1 MSYDLLIKNGMVI
14 DGIGTPGYRAD
25 VAVIGGKIAEI
36 GKIKEGAKR
45 IIDASDLIVSPGF
58 IDPHTHYDAQIC
70 WDLPLTSSCWHGVTT
85 VVMGNCGVGIAPCKP
100 EAREIAAWDL
110 VNVEGIPFEVLSQ
123 GIAWEWVS
131 FPEYMAAAQKRGLG
145 INAAFLAPLTPFRHY
160 VMGEESMERAAR
172 PEEIVQIKAL
182 LHEAMAAGAFGWTT
196 TTILQHVGYQGRPLA
211 CRQASPEEL
220 KAYANVLKESGRGA
234 IEIALTKSGGILA
247 DEEYELLDLLLT
259 ESGRPVTWLALVVR
273 QDLSESYIESLYKA
287 DPLIKRGGI
296 PQVNSL
302 PMTNEFNLHRPFLFG
317 SHPSWKP
324 AFNQPVEEQ
333 MKVYR
338 DPSFRQAFR
347 KELEKPRVFSG
358 KWELVEVK
366 EVNNPALKPLEG
378 KTVAEIAQARG
389 KDPLDTFFDVALEDN
404 LHAEYLIALFNV
416 DEKRVSKL
424 ITDNRIMIGLS
435 DGGAHVDM
443 HDNAG
448 YCTYLLGN
456 WVREK
461 QVMTL
466 ERGIQ
471 RLTSEPANF
480 FGMQDRG
487 KLAPGMAADIAIFD
501 PNTIGPTVS
510 PIKHQEWRSDLPGS
524 GRRLVWPA
532 DKGVKYTIVNGAILY
547 ENQKHNGT
555 LPGQVLRSG
564 GGQ

>member
-14 DGIGTPGYRAD
+14 DGTGTPGYRAD

-273 QDLSESYIESLYKA
+273 QDLSESYIESLHKA

-317 SHPSWKP
+317 SHPV
-324 AFNQPVEEQ
+324 VEAGLQSAGRGANEGLPRSVLSPGIPQ
-333 MKVYR
+333 GTRK
-338 DPSFRQAFR
+338 ATGIFR
-347 KELEKPRVFSG
+347 KVGAGRG
-358 KWELVEVK
+358 
-366 EVNNPALKPLEG
+366 
-378 KTVAEIAQARG
+378 QRG
-389 KDPLDTFFDVALEDN
+389 KQSGPEAL
-404 LHAEYLIALFNV
+404 
-416 DEKRVSKL
+416 
-424 ITDNRIMIGLS
+424 
-435 DGGAHVDM
+435 GG
-443 HDNAG
+443 
-448 YCTYLLGN
+448 
-456 WVREK
+456 
-461 QVMTL
+461 
-466 ERGIQ
+466 
-471 RLTSEPANF
+471 
-480 FGMQDRG
+480 
-487 KLAPGMAADIAIFD
+487 
-501 PNTIGPTVS
+501 
-510 PIKHQEWRSDLPGS
+510 
-524 GRRLVWPA
+524 
-532 DKGVKYTIVNGAILY
+532 
-547 ENQKHNGT
+547 EN
-555 LPGQVLRSG
+555 SG
-564 GGQ
+564 GDRPSKG